1 MTGRVPRLLK
11 MADEANV
18 IDLVETTEPSMDS
31 SVGENDDVVL
41 KLHAEIDNLNIVL
54 DHLERKNGDIYSRIE
69 KLLASIQSNKPEE
82 E

>member
-1 MTGRVPRLLK
+1 
-11 MADEANV
+11 MADEASV
-18 IDLVETTEPSMDS
+18 IDLVETTEPSTDS

-69 KLLASIQSNKPEE
+69 QLLASIQSNDLQEE
-82 E
+82 

>member
-1 MTGRVPRLLK
+1 